1 MHQTRSTTLQ
11 QTKLQILMH
20 RQTKKVSNILLL
32 ESYFVSCQLSVHAKL
47 KCTSII
53 LCINTKTVHIS
64 SIYIVSLLYYTILYY
79 HSTMSNRIII
89 LYILPIQANLPL
101 KITYYTFSPCIADSS
116 SSLTIHITPRT
127 HPDNEEVQVE
137 AQNNVYT
144 LLMSEEAVTALSE
157 TLSEAFKTNVNL
169 KNVRLG
175 SIMVDMMLEDLS
187 KLEYIKD
194 LSDKWALSNIVDNAL
209 ITPEFLESCQAE
221 YVELEVVV
229 DEESYKQLKSQAGM
243 ILGHLAYPIMF
254 VLISEP

>member
-1 MHQTRSTTLQ
+1 
-11 QTKLQILMH
+11 
-20 RQTKKVSNILLL
+20 
-32 ESYFVSCQLSVHAKL
+32 
-47 KCTSII
+47 
-53 LCINTKTVHIS
+53 
-64 SIYIVSLLYYTILYY
+64 
-79 HSTMSNRIII
+79 MSNRINI
-89 LYILPIQANLPL
+89 L
-101 KITYYTFSPCIADSS
+101 KITYYTFSVCITDRTSP
-116 SSLTIHITPRT
+116 LTIRIIPRT

-194 LSDKWALSNIVDNAL
+194 LSDKWTLSNIVDNAL
-209 ITPEFLESCQAE
+209 ITPDFLDSCQAE

-229 DEESYKQLKSQAGM
+229 DEESYKQLRNQAGM
-243 ILGHLAYPIMF
+243 ILEFLVYSIMF
-254 VLISEP
+254 VLVSKP